1 MSWVTNALSVVV
13 LGVMGFRLASGVRV
27 AKSSSGRALIRTVWH
42 RIGWRHIWPIP
53 VVLTAVVITAT
64 LLIQIPG
71 LRWGWWQAIGGEG
84 NPVFGSSEAPAGT
97 WWETAIPLVFITM
110 LMLALPL
117 FANAEERMF
126 RRDAEHWSTSRRAY
140 KIVSFGLV
148 HALVGIPIGAAIA
161 LSWGGLYFMIV
172 YLRQFRVNQSATEAT
187 LEATAAHTAYNAV
200 IISIVVIGVALG
212 AVIS

>member
-84 NPVFGSSEAPAGT
+84 NPVFGSSEATAGT